1 MKPVCQLT
9 RNTMIWMILTILM
22 VIVPFA
28 GHIPSWIYALAL
40 LTIGWRLMVHRGRL
54 DFPPGWFRLILV
66 AVCLPAL
73 FFSFK
78 QGSTLGATVALLMV
92 GFLIKLL
99 ELYQRRDA
107 LVVLFIAYLLAAS
120 VFLFNQSIP
129 MALYILLTLVVITAT
144 LNTVYRSGQE
154 SGFWPPLKCSAVF
167 YLQAI
172 PLMLVMFLIFPRIPP
187 LWSVDSDAGQAFSGL
202 SDSMAPGD
210 VSRLTRSADVAFRV
224 SFDGAMPVV
233 SQRYWR
239 GIIYDQFDGRRWT
252 RSKVTAAQY
261 FVKTAPRQTLKQ
273 APAERFSYQ
282 VIMEPTAQLW
292 RYALDLPQQAP
303 PNFVRNRD
311 FTLSAAEPLMQRSQ
325 YKITSALDY
334 GSWSLS
340 ESELQRYL
348 QLPVSGN
355 QQTRALARDWLQ
367 AAGGDQVKVVNQL
380 LQHFTRRFSYTLE
393 PPALQ
398 GDSIDQFLFRTQ
410 RGFCGH
416 YAGASVFLLRA
427 AGIPARIVG
436 GYQGGELNPLDGS
449 LTVRQYEAHAWI
461 EVWLKSRGW
470 QRLDPTAMVAPERVE
485 QPAQQLY
492 GAEAGFLADA
502 LLARA
507 SLDNRWLQQLRW
519 QYDALNF
526 SWHRWVLNFDNEQLN
541 LLERLL
547 GGISVLKML
556 LLLMVPALT
565 VLLLLS
571 YSLLSGRRS
580 AVDPVESCIA
590 RLNLKLAR
598 LGLQRSGG
606 ETISNHAIRVAEVIP
621 ELAPQILEV
630 AFCYEQIRY
639 ADEASEQV
647 KKQLYTAA
655 DRCYALIPSR

>member
-1 MKPVCQLT
+1 MKPLCQLT
-9 RNTMIWMILTILM
+9 RNTMIWMIVTILM
-22 VIVPFA
+22 VILPFA

-54 DFPPGWFRLILV
+54 DFPPGWLRLMLV

-78 QGSTLGATVALLMV
+78 QGSTLGATVALLLV

-107 LVVLFIAYLLAAS
+107 LVVLFIAYILAAS

-129 MALYILLTLVVITAT
+129 MALYILLTLIVITAT
-144 LNTVYRSGQE
+144 LNTVYRSEQE
-154 SGFWPPLKCSAVF
+154 SNFWHPIKRSALL
-167 YLQAI
+167 YMQAI

-187 LWSVDSDAGQAFSGL
+187 LWSVDPDAGQAFSGL

-210 VSRLTRSADVAFRV
+210 VSRLTRSAEIAFRV
-224 SFDGAMPVV
+224 TFEGAVPVA

-239 GIIYDQFDGRRWT
+239 GVIYDQFDGRSWR
-252 RSKVTAAQY
+252 RSEQAESQFFAKAAL
-261 FVKTAPRQTLKQ
+261 RQTQ
-273 APAERFSYQ
+273 TERYRYQ
-282 VIMEPTAQLW
+282 VIMEPTAQRW
-292 RYALDLPQQAP
+292 RYALDLPQQVPA
-303 PNFVRNRD
+303 NLVRNRD

-325 YKITSALDY
+325 YRITSALDY
-334 GSWSLS
+334 GSWLLS
-340 ESELQRYL
+340 ESESQRYL
-348 QLPVSGN
+348 QLPASGN
-355 QQTRALARDWLQ
+355 PRSRKLARDWLQ
-367 AAGGDQVKVVNQL
+367 ATADDQFKFISRL

-393 PPALQ
+393 PPGLQ
-398 GDSIDQFLFRTQ
+398 GDSIDQFLFQTQ

-427 AGIPARIVG
+427 AGIPARVVG

-449 LTVRQYEAHAWI
+449 MTIRQYEAHAWI
-461 EVWLKSRGW
+461 EVWLKGQGW

-485 QPAQQLY
+485 QPAQQLF
-492 GAEAGFLADA
+492 GTESGFLADA

-507 SLDNRWLQQLRW
+507 SLGNRWLQQMRW
-519 QYDALNF
+519 QYDALNYG
-526 SWHRWVLNFDNEQLN
+526 WHRWVLNFENEQLN

-556 LLLMVPALT
+556 MLLMIPAVI

-580 AVDPVESCIA
+580 AVDPVERCIA
-590 RLNLKLAR
+590 RLNCKLAR
-598 LGLQRSGG
+598 LGLQRGCG
-606 ETISNHAIRVAEVIP
+606 ETVTDHARRVAEVVP
-621 ELAPQILEV
+621 ELAVEIHEV
-630 AFCYEQIRY
+630 AACYEQIRY
-639 ADEASEQV
+639 AGNASEQV
-647 KKQLYTAA
+647 KKQLYKAA
-655 DRCYALIPSR
+655 DRCYAQIPLR